1 MFRNKTILGSG
12 IAILALTTIA
22 ALAAYLGDEDFDLS
36 WNTIDGGGA
45 MQTTGGDF
53 ELSATIGQP
62 DAGAMT
68 GGDFEMTAGFW
79 FPVVAGDCNADGT
92 VNLVDYES
100 FLACITGPDGGLVSP
115 DCACFDF
122 TDDDDVDLIDFAI
135 FQVSFAGVIE

>member
-12 IAILALTTIA
+12 IAISVLTIIA
-22 ALAAYLGDEDFDLS
+22 ALAAQFGSEDFDLS

-45 MQTTGGDF
+45 MQSTGGDF

-92 VNLVDYES
+92 VNLFDFES
-100 FLACITGPDGGLVSP
+100 FLTCVSGPNGGPVSP

-122 TDDDDVDLIDFAI
+122 NDDDDVDLIDVAA
-135 FQVSFAGVIE
+135 FQRAFTS